1 MFAVSNIVFGIAKVL
16 DSALS
21 LYKWIL
27 LIRVLLSWVNPDPYN
42 PIVIFL
48 RQVTDPLL
56 RWIRKILPPL
66 GMIDLS
72 PIVAFFII
80 SFLQI
85 ALINTL
91 YQIAINL
98 R

>member
-1 MFAVSNIVFGIAKVL
+1 MFAISNVVFAIAKVL
-16 DSALS
+16 DSVLS
-21 LYKWIL
+21 IYKWIL

-48 RQVTDPLL
+48 RQVTDPVL
-56 RWIRKILPPL
+56 RQLRKIIPPI

-72 PIVAFFII
+72 AIVAFLLIA
-80 SFLQI
+80 FLQE
-85 ALINTL
+85 ALVRTL